1 MENRKNFIIIF
12 LILFLTLFHS
22 CSLFNQDENI
32 LDGWIYIKE
41 KDYATAL
48 KKFRID
54 YNKFSDS
61 LDIVVGMF
69 YVHFVYGRNDSA
81 KKYLSESFKISIN
94 DDKSLFIGSLYYREK
109 DYDSCNFFYEQYI
122 EKNSPFYDPYIIS
135 TVIKSN
141 SFHKIGLSSE
151 YVRKNYQFVYDVLKT
166 ITKISDSLDIN
177 KDEDRIKIF
186 DYINKLE
193 E

>member
-1 MENRKNFIIIF
+1 MENRKNFIVIF
-12 LILFLTLFHS
+12 SIVFILLFYS
-22 CSLFNQDENI
+22 CTLFNQDEN
-32 LDGWIYIKE
+32 LSDGWVYIKE

-48 KKFRID
+48 KKFRLD
-54 YNKFSDS
+54 YDRFQDS

-69 YVHFVYGRNDSA
+69 YVHFLYGQNDSA
-81 KKYLSESFKISIN
+81 KKYLTESFKISEN
-94 DDKSLFIGSLYYREK
+94 DDKNLFTGSLYYREK
-109 DYDSCNFFYEQYI
+109 NYDSCNFYYEQYVG
-122 EKNSPFYDPYIIS
+122 KNSPFYDPYIIS

-151 YVRKNYQFVYDVLKT
+151 FLTKNYQFVYDVLKT
-166 ITKISDSLDIN
+166 ITNISDSLDIT
-177 KDEDRIKIF
+177 KDEDRMKIF